1 MRPDGAVGTGGA
13 REVYRPVVASPSG
26 LRLGQ
31 LCVGNPYMHSP
42 LRRDSRWF
50 ALIGLVLAGSPA
62 RSQWETTIGLT
73 ELRARYGASLPEG
86 AGIVGWQTEAA
97 ITVNISSVDYQVYW
111 PDLNNPSVTTGRTI
125 EFSGPLP
132 IPPDRTVTYSTHAL
146 DAGLNWYGSGTRG
159 VSPDLSTL
167 VFMEA
172 GRFVNSGALQAMTST
187 APVVNDPVI
196 AALGMPKVINGSWAG
211 EFSLAEVDID
221 ATRRAD
227 YLVDRDGVT
236 IVTPMAWR
244 NDGTLW
250 PTLGQGYNTI
260 QVGLSSGAPLD
271 GKSTVD
277 GTGRVLVD
285 VVVPVSPI
293 SYGMPLVAGAATL
306 IADRAQE
313 TPSLG
318 NADDPRV
325 VRSLIMT
332 GAEKLA
338 GWSNSSTQ
346 PVDLEQGAGELRV
359 NRMYDVLMAGEKT
372 VGSVSELRGWDLGA
386 GGSGVQYYYVDNTM
400 GGAGDLTVTLTWNRV
415 TGDPG
420 DPTGSDRTDAANFTT
435 LNSLTVL
442 AASALADLS
451 LEVLTTDGISTPLTS
466 LAVSDSSLD
475 NVEHIYLQN
484 LAPGRYAIGVN
495 GSLGTQY
502 ALSFN
507 FVPEV
512 PAGLPVGIL
521 GLAGLGYLGWRRRGD

>member
-1 MRPDGAVGTGGA
+1 MGG
-13 REVYRPVVASPSG
+13 REVGLCAGERGGTSPSG
-26 LRLGQ
+26 LRIGPV
-31 LCVGNPYMHSP
+31 CVGNPYMHSP

-50 ALIGLVLAGSPA
+50 ALIGLALAGSPA
-62 RSQWETTIGLT
+62 HSQWETTIGLT
-73 ELRARYGASLPEG
+73 ELRSRYGASLPEG
-86 AGIVGWQTEAA
+86 AGIVGWQTEAG

-111 PDLNNPSVTTGRTI
+111 PSLVDSRITTGRSI
-125 EFSGPLP
+125 SFYGPAP
-132 IPPDRTVTYSTHAL
+132 FPSDPTVTFSVHAQEV
-146 DAGLNWYGSGTRG
+146 GLNWYGSGGRG

-167 VFMEA
+167 VSMDA
-172 GRFVNSGALQAMTST
+172 DAFVGSGALQTLTST
-187 APVVNDPVI
+187 APLVDPAIGV
-196 AALGMPKVINGSWAG
+196 LGMPKVINGSWAG
-211 EFSLAEVDID
+211 SAGVAAID
-221 ATRRAD
+221 SDVLRRAD

-236 IVTPMAWR
+236 IITAM
-244 NDGTLW
+244 DGSPGFSPSTLM
-250 PTLGQGYNTI
+250 GQGYNTI
-260 QVGLSSGAPLD
+260 QVGLSNGASSD
-271 GKSTVD
+271 GLSTVD

-346 PVDLEQGAGELRV
+346 PVDLKQGAGELRV

-372 VGSVSELRGWDLGA
+372 VGSTSELRGWDLGA
-386 GGSGVQYYYVDNTM
+386 GAAGVQYYYVDNTM
-400 GGAGDLTVTLTWNRV
+400 SAPGDLTVTLTWNRV
-415 TGDPG
+415 TGDPN
-420 DPTGSDRTDAANFTT
+420 DPTGADRTGAANFTT
-435 LNSLTVL
+435 LSSTTVL
-442 AASALADLS
+442 AASTLANLG
-451 LEVLTTDGISTPLTS
+451 LEVLTTDGLSTPLTS
-466 LAVSDSSLD
+466 LAVSDSSVD

-484 LAPGRYAIGVN
+484 LSPGRYAIAVN

-512 PAGLPVGIL
+512 PVGLPVGVL
-521 GLAGLGYLGWRRRGD
+521 GLVGLGYLARRRRGV

>member
-1 MRPDGAVGTGGA
+1 M
-13 REVYRPVVASPSG
+13 
-26 LRLGQ
+26 
-31 LCVGNPYMHSP
+31 
-42 LRRDSRWF
+42 
-50 ALIGLVLAGSPA
+50 IGLVLAGSPA
-62 RSQWETTIGLT
+62 VAQWETTIGLT

-86 AGIVGWQTEAA
+86 AGIVGWQTEANETA
-97 ITVNISSVDYQVYW
+97 NVNVTIGGGASIQQWTTYW
-111 PDLNNPSVTTGRTI
+111 PDLNNASITSGRAITLYGAPQHV
-125 EFSGPLP
+125 GPLP
-132 IPPDRTVTYSTHAL
+132 LVPPDVNPPSPFTFSSGHATVV
-146 DAGLNWYGSGTRG
+146 GLNWYGAPSSG
-159 VSPDLSTL
+159 VSPELSTL
-167 VFMEA
+167 VSMSA
-172 GRFVNSGALQAMTST
+172 GAFVGSGALQFLSGT
-187 APVVNDPVI
+187 APVVDPAIGV
-196 AALGMPKVINGSWAG
+196 LGMPKVINGSWAG

-221 ATRRAD
+221 VTRRAD

-236 IVTPMAWR
+236 IVTPMAWKP
-244 NDGTLW
+244 DGTLR

-285 VVVPVSPI
+285 VVVPIDPI
-293 SYGMPLVAGAATL
+293 SFGMPLVAGAATL

-359 NRMYDVLMAGEKT
+359 NRMYDVLMAGEKN
-372 VGSVSELRGWDLGA
+372 VGSVSDLRGWDLGA
-386 GGSGVQYYYVDNTM
+386 GASGVQYYYVDNTM
-400 GGAGDLTVTLTWNRV
+400 SVAGDLTVTLTWNRV
-415 TGDPG
+415 TGDPN
-420 DPTGSDRTDAANFTT
+420 DPTGADRTDAANFTT
-435 LNSLTVL
+435 LNSLNVL
-442 AASALADLS
+442 AASALANLS
-451 LEVLTTDGISTPLTS
+451 LEVLTTDGVSTPLTS
-466 LAVSDSSLD
+466 LAVSDSSID
-475 NVEHIYLQN
+475 NVEHVYLQN

-521 GLAGLGYLGWRRRGD
+521 GLAGLGYVGWRRRGA